1 VADGEDSRVTHD
13 RAVAIATDLRRLRF
27 RYCNEAELQDGIA
40 GAMTNLEYNV
50 LREVILTPQDRVD
63 FLVDG
68 VGIEVKVKG
77 PTAAVVRQLA
87 RYAQHDAIEAL
98 ILVTTRLRHQPP
110 RELNGKQV
118 IVVALTLAGL

>member
-1 VADGEDSRVTHD
+1 MHE
-13 RAVAIATDLRRLRF
+13 RAAAIADDLRRLRF
-27 RYCNEAELQDGIA
+27 RYCNEAELQA
-40 GAMTNLEYNV
+40 GLGAALTNLGYTV

-77 PTAAVVRQLA
+77 PTTAVVRQLV
-87 RYAQHDAIEAL
+87 RYAEHDAIEAL

-110 RELNGKQV
+110 RELNGKSV
-118 IVVALTLAGL
+118 IVVALTMAGL